1 MFAEEVAEVSIKKCQ
16 NNAKRILVRLNSYD
30 LSVRAVGHGDHDEVN
45 LLITE
50 NSLLTAQR

>member
-1 MFAEEVAEVSIKKCQ
+1 MFTEEVAEVSIKKCQ
-16 NNAKRILVRLNSYD
+16 NNAMRILVRLNSYD
-30 LSVRAVGHGDHDEVN
+30 LSVRAVGDHDEVN